1 MNKTLIFD
9 LDETLLYTTEQV
21 TIIWNNVSKKYNI
34 DIENFSIKSI
44 MGLTTSE
51 IISELFDNTSE
62 ISKSFINEFRKSEN
76 EYLSMHGGNI
86 YINTTSTIKKL
97 AKKFDLYIVSNCQD
111 GYIQSFFN
119 SHDLKIFLKIMN
131 VLVRQILQK
140 WIILNYLW
148 KEII

>member
-21 TIIWNNVSKKYNI
+21 TIIWNNVWKKYNI

-97 AKKFDLYIVSNCQD
+97 AKNLIYI
-111 GYIQSFFN
+111 
-119 SHDLKIFLKIMN
+119 L
-131 VLVRQILQK
+131 
-140 WIILNYLW
+140 
-148 KEII
+148 